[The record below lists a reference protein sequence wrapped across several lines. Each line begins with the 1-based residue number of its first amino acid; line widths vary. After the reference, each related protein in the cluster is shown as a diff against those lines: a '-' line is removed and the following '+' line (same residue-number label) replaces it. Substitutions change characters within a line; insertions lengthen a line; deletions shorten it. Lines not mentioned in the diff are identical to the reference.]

1 MGDAGVARGGAA
13 APAVMAQVADGWVS
27 EAFDDRPAV
36 VVAAVV
42 DDDNLEIPEA
52 LRQDALQR
60 PGEKSGAV
68 ASGYNHTDLCHKNT
82 RWPKRNER
90 LGCWSIGVME

>member
-1 MGDAGVARGGAA
+1 
-13 APAVMAQVADGWVS
+13 VS

-42 DDDNLEIPEA
+42 DDDNFEIPEA

-68 ASGYNHTDLCHKNT
+68 ASGNNDTDLGHKNFRWT
-82 RWPKRNER
+82 RNLKNSAKLCAALDVTAPDKR
-90 LGCWSIGVME
+90 